1 MRALSPDLADALCGD
16 ALRLVTAWR
25 IRRRDG
31 QVLGFTDCDM
41 PLAFDGTLFAPS
53 TASGRGA
60 HELGLDVD
68 AARFIGAL
76 VSDGLSPDELDAG
89 HFDGAQIE
97 AWRVDWSKPAARMRI
112 LVGAF
117 GAVRRTGSAFE
128 VEVRDAKAAL
138 DHPVGRIYARSCDAD
153 LGDARCGV
161 DLTDARFAGASCDK
175 SFATCRSTF
184 SNAVNF
190 RGFPH
195 MLGPDGLIRGPVDGE
210 VTDGGARR

>member
-1 MRALSPDLADALCGD
+1 MRALSPDLADALGGD
-16 ALRLVTAWR
+16 ALHLATAWR

-31 QVLGFTDCDM
+31 EVLGFTDFDA
-41 PLAFDGTLFAPS
+41 PLAFDGTIFAPS

-76 VSDGLSPDELDAG
+76 VSDGLASEDLDSG
-89 HFDGAQIE
+89 LYDGATIE

-112 LVGAF
+112 LVGTF

-138 DHPVGRIYARSCDAD
+138 DRPVGRVYARSCDAD

-161 DLTDARFAGASCDK
+161 DLTDARYAGLSCDK
-175 SFATCRSTF
+175 SFATCRGAF
-184 SNAVNF
+184 ANAINF

-195 MLGPDGLIRGPVDGE
+195 MLGPDSLICGPVDGE
-210 VTDGGARR
+210 ATDGGARG